1 MPKNKILLEDEI
13 RVKAG
18 QILGF
23 DTANDENAIQG
34 TGQITTL
41 NQLGFA
47 GYNEKPDGWDLPT
60 NKSIPAIILET
71 KASNI
76 DINSTNCE
84 EQLLKYI
91 DIVSSKYPNVIGLLY
106 NGNDIRIFKNK
117 EEHCDDSHTLKS
129 KEYYIKLF
137 TNTKIDKEK
146 IYSITQKIN
155 DILHFKFGMTKLQ
168 DRMILTAC
176 ALVAQRY
183 SPLFCNMKGN
193 KWSTIRT
200 WIHDQI
206 KDNAE
211 EGELYQTRK
220 IDTLLSELKNVK
232 VSISDNQQAIDDF
245 IDYVCEISNLVN
257 SDNWN
262 GEDVMAIFFNEFNRY
277 KSKSDAGQVFTPDH
291 ITSFMYRLIGCNSN
305 DKILDATCGSGAF
318 LVKAMNN
325 MIKEVGGNDTEE
337 AKKIK
342 KEQLFGIELYRDV
355 YALACAN
362 MLIHKDGRSN
372 LAQMDST
379 SPEAG
384 EWIRSKNITK
394 VLMNPP
400 YERKYGCMK
409 IVTNV
414 LDNVPKGTKCAFI
427 LPEKKLEK
435 DNGKKLLY
443 NHTLTTI
450 IKMPEDLFFGVG
462 VTTSIYVFEA
472 GVPQILKIKEND
484 KVVEKVQRNIATF
497 YLEDDGLVTVK
508 NKGRQDVHD
517 RWQTIEDEWITKIQ
531 QLEGAEWINPLEH
544 LSYQVPEKEFA
555 LYFEDFMKVA
565 VDYTLFEQNISPKE
579 LGNKLAN
586 IALYG
591 KEGENDTN

>member
-1 MPKNKILLEDEI
+1 MLIYKNNTD
-13 RVKAG
+13 
-18 QILGF
+18 
-23 DTANDENAIQG
+23 N
-34 TGQITTL
+34 L
-41 NQLGFA
+41 N
-47 GYNEKPDGWDLPT
+47 N
-60 NKSIPAIILET
+60 
-71 KASNI
+71 
-76 DINSTNCE
+76 
-84 EQLLKYI
+84 
-91 DIVSSKYPNVIGLLY
+91 
-106 NGNDIRIFKNK
+106 
-117 EEHCDDSHTLKS
+117 
-129 KEYYIKLF
+129 
-137 TNTKIDKEK
+137 
-146 IYSITQKIN
+146 
-155 DILHFKFGMTKLQ
+155 
-168 DRMILTAC
+168 
-176 ALVAQRY
+176 
-183 SPLFCNMKGN
+183 
-193 KWSTIRT
+193 
-200 WIHDQI
+200 
-206 KDNAE
+206 
-211 EGELYQTRK
+211 
-220 IDTLLSELKNVK
+220 
-232 VSISDNQQAIDDF
+232 
-245 IDYVCEISNLVN
+245 
-257 SDNWN
+257 
-262 GEDVMAIFFNEFNRY
+262 
-277 KSKSDAGQVFTPDH
+277 
-291 ITSFMYRLIGCNSN
+291 
-305 DKILDATCGSGAF
+305 LDA
-318 LVKAMNN
+318 L
-325 MIKEVGGNDTEE
+325 
-337 AKKIK
+337 
-342 KEQLFGIELYRDV
+342 
-355 YALACAN
+355 
-362 MLIHKDGRSN
+362 
-372 LAQMDST
+372 

-591 KEGENDTN
+591 KEEGNDTN